1 MGFVRKNVFTV
12 LWKCIISDLPILV
25 VLLQVLMTITD
36 CQCLILELAQAV
48 QELPF
53 TLYHMCPVSNFH
65 PCPFISLLSY
75 SCRLSSAF
83 SWLCWLCAFLSSH
96 PWDFAFLQM
105 LQCGEGVAR
114 SSPASMALH
123 LGAGIQHAEAL
134 G

>member
-53 TLYHMCPVSNFH
+53 TLHCP
-65 PCPFISLLSY
+65 
-75 SCRLSSAF
+75 
-83 SWLCWLCAFLSSH
+83 
-96 PWDFAFLQM
+96 
-105 LQCGEGVAR
+105 
-114 SSPASMALH
+114 
-123 LGAGIQHAEAL
+123 
-134 G
+134 